1 MPLNKTL
8 AQHMRQ
14 RGKSYE
20 NEENLLVYAN
30 GVSLVIHPI
39 SPFIPTVHANYRY
52 FEIQDKTTGKTLDF
66 WFGGGADLTPHYLF
80 EEDCVLFHQEHKKAC
95 DSTKD
100 LTLYPKLKKICD
112 EYFYLPHRKEHRGI
126 GGVFY
131 DDFLIENDWYKTFRF
146 SSFCAT
152 AVLNAYKEI
161 LNRRKDLKWTE
172 ENMHWKEIRRGRY
185 AEFNLIIDR
194 GTKFGL
200 FTPDARIES
209 ILMSLPLVARWEY
222 MHQVEKGSEEE
233 KMMEVIKNARN
244 WI

>member
-1 MPLNKTL
+1 
-8 AQHMRQ
+8 MRQ
-14 RGKSYE
+14 RGKDYKDE
-20 NEENLLVYAN
+20 DIENLLVYAN
-30 GVSLVIHPI
+30 GVSLVIHPVN
-39 SPFIPTVHANYRY
+39 PYIPTVHANYRY
-52 FEIQDKTTGKTLDF
+52 FEIQDKKTGKAIDY

-80 EEDCVLFHQEHKKAC
+80 EDDCVLFHQKHKDAC

-100 LTLYPKLKKICD
+100 LNLYRKLKKDCD

-126 GGVFY
+126 GGLFY
-131 DDFLIENDWYKTFRF
+131 DDFLVDNDWEKTLAF
-146 SSFCAT
+146 SSSCA
-152 AVLNAYKEI
+152 NALIAAYNLI
-161 LNRRKDLKWTE
+161 LDRRKNVAYNEK
-172 ENMHWKEIRRGRY
+172 NMHWKQIRRGRY

-222 MHQVEKGSEEE
+222 QHKVEKGSEEE
-233 KMMEVIKNARN
+233 KMMEIIRNARD